1 MFSSIQNE
9 QDQLSEQILHAAS
22 ELYLK
27 YGFKKVTM
35 DDISK
40 AIGKSR
46 TSIYYY
52 FKNREEVFQAVLNSL
67 VIEVASEIGSA
78 MNEQSTLEEKIRT
91 FCLTKIKTSE
101 SKQPFFTAVE
111 AGMNAEEKSRHT
123 QVMEVVHQ
131 HLMEGEKILLE
142 KAITESMDKKEI
154 RPLTLE
160 ERATVIFILQSSI
173 RGIKR
178 EMLLKNSFDDLNTT
192 VDVLTS
198 MTVKWLE

>member
-1 MFSSIQNE
+1 MFSAIHNE
-9 QDQLSEQILHAAS
+9 QDQLSEQILNAAS

-52 FKNREEVFQAVLNSL
+52 FKNREEVFHAVLNSL
-67 VIEVASEIGSA
+67 VKEVAAEIGNA
-78 MNEQSTLEEKIRT
+78 MDLQPTIEEKIRA

-101 SKQPFFTAVE
+101 SKKPFFTAVE
-111 AGMNAEEKSRHT
+111 TGMNAEEKSRHS

-131 HLMEGEKILLE
+131 HLMKGEKLILE
-142 KAITESMDKKEI
+142 KALTESIRKKEI
-154 RPLTLE
+154 RPLTTE
-160 ERATVIFILQSSI
+160 EKDTVIFILQSSI

-178 EMLLKNSFDDLNTT
+178 EMLLKNNFDDLNTT

-198 MTVKWLE
+198 MTIQWLV

>member
-9 QDQLSEQILHAAS
+9 QDQLSEQILTAAS

-52 FKNREEVFQAVLNSL
+52 YKNREEVFQAVLNSL
-67 VIEVASEIGSA
+67 VKEVIFEIGNA
-78 MNEQSTLEEKIRT
+78 VEQQETLEEKIRA

-101 SKQPFFTAVE
+101 SKTPFFTAVE
-111 AGMNAEEKSRHT
+111 AGMNAEEKSRHS

-131 HLMEGEKILLE
+131 HLMAGEKIILE
-142 KAITESMDKKEI
+142 KAISQSIHTKEI
-154 RPLTLE
+154 RPLTSE
-160 ERATVIFILQSSI
+160 ELDTIIFILQSSI
-173 RGIKR
+173 RGVKR
-178 EMLLKNSFDDLNTT
+178 EMLFKNSFDGLNAT
-192 VDVLTS
+192 VEVLTS
-198 MTVKWLE
+198 MTVKWLA